1 MSETMMAQGRA
12 EVDEANRRFMEAME
26 RGDAASVAALYAED
40 AVVLPP
46 DAPMVSGRSAI
57 EEFWRGLMGAGAR
70 GVNLETLRLA
80 GSGDV
85 LAGIVGA
92 HLAQGMAI
100 FEAAA
105 SAVWRHGAAG
115 QRAGEGLTA
124 ENLLAAIP
132 AWLDV

>member
-57 EEFWRGLMGAGAR
+57 EEFWRGMMGAGAR

-85 LAGIVGA
+85 LHEVGRATITIQPEGGETDTLVVKYVVVWERDPAGG
-92 HLAQGMAI
+92 LALAVDMWNG
-100 FEAAA
+100 E
-105 SAVWRHGAAG
+105 SAG
-115 QRAGEGLTA
+115 
-124 ENLLAAIP
+124 
-132 AWLDV
+132 

>member
-57 EEFWRGLMGAGAR
+57 EEFWRGMMGAGAR

-85 LAGIVGA
+85 LHEVGRATITIQPEGGETDTLVVKYVVVWERDSAGG
-92 HLAQGMAI
+92 LALAVDMWNG
-100 FEAAA
+100 E
-105 SAVWRHGAAG
+105 SAG
-115 QRAGEGLTA
+115 
-124 ENLLAAIP
+124 
-132 AWLDV
+132 